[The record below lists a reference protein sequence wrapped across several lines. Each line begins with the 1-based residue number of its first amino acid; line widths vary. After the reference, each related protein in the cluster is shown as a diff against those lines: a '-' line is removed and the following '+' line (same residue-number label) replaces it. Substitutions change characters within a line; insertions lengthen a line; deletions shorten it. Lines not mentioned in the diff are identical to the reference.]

1 LKETNT
7 YLIVKIPKNRKV
19 ISSKWVCRIKF
30 KDNKECLSHKARLVI
45 RGLEQQY
52 GVDYFETFASVLKF
66 ATLRALLAKAAAED
80 LKINQIDVDIAF
92 LNPDLE
98 EEVYIEIPKFFE
110 LVTLGVDPKQYCLRL
125 RKALYGLKQALQ
137 V

>member
-1 LKETNT
+1 M
-7 YLIVKIPKNRKV
+7 
-19 ISSKWVCRIKF
+19 
-30 KDNKECLSHKARLVI
+30 I
-45 RGLEQQY
+45 RGLKQQY
-52 GVDYFETFASVLKF
+52 SVNYFETFASVLKF

-80 LKINQIDVDIAF
+80 LEIDQMDVDTAF

-98 EEVYIEIPKFFE
+98 EEVYMEIPEFFE
-110 LVTLGVDPKQYCLRL
+110 LVTPGVDPKQYCLRL